1 MSGAAENNQGGS
13 SSNGTARPQLTQVV
27 FRMPIISNHPFH
39 GFQQW
44 EREVIL
50 NYGPDGQLVSVDD
63 PTWPGGRAQSPR
75 RWAMNYAAMVDNNE
89 RNWSISTGQRPYFD
103 PEPEVDPVP
112 TTPPVARTRRS
123 SI

>member
-13 SSNGTARPQLTQVV
+13 SSARTRLTQVV
-27 FRMPIISNHPFH
+27 FRMPIISNHPLH

-44 EREVIL
+44 EHEVIL

-89 RNWSISTGQRPYFD
+89 RNWSIATGTYNCLTLLENYYYWCIEYQI
-103 PEPEVDPVP
+103 
-112 TTPPVARTRRS
+112 S
-123 SI
+123 